1 MLYPG
6 YAENKD
12 VEPLSLP
19 HFPTVQQT
27 VVWRNW
33 ELVPLDRLAKILKT
47 TEENVLTL
55 ARDMGL
61 RVPPRI
67 DEQWLIRGYITIIR
81 TNWHILPYNQLLEL
95 LGWSPDM
102 LAYALKEDDFLW
114 VKLGNVKPAV
124 EPVAYIPL
132 TREEVL
138 RTREIRETID
148 AHFPDSRDES
158 PIKPFDFLNNF
169 TSDNKS
175 AEPWTVS
182 ANPDEVLL
190 SNEWTIVYPEG
201 RERVETFAR
210 RFVAEHEAVWG
221 IRLSVS
227 PVPCSG
233 AQVGANTAV
242 QRGIDDVPQRILS
255 LSIKPDSA
263 LLSESHRIRVSA
275 ERIDIQ
281 AVDEVGLLRGL
292 NWLQKKM
299 EERNAPYLEPKSTVR
314 NTRFDLRYVYSYFAV
329 YGDPLLDADIDPYP
343 EELLSQLSKLG
354 VNGVWLQAL
363 LYKLVPFERA
373 PELSVDWEKRI
384 EGLKRLVDRAADYGI
399 GIYLYYNEPRAMP
412 LPFFEKVPDW
422 KGHADLEDA
431 SLCTSHPEVQDYLRT
446 GTARLFTEVPK
457 LAGLFTITMSENLTN
472 CFSRAGGGN
481 TNCPRCASRSPH
493 EVASEVN
500 RIIAEAAHSVAPNAR
515 ILCWTWGWTKWLGWS
530 PETIDE
536 AIGLLPDRVSVM
548 SNSEEGLI
556 TNIGGVEGHVVDYSI
571 SQVGPSEKSL
581 RIWSKARQRGL
592 STVAKVQFNITW
604 ECASVPYL
612 PTMDLLERHLNNLQK
627 SGVSGLMLSWTLGGY
642 PSLNLEFASQ
652 YYWDT
657 EQSSVNGPELVA
669 GKVFGAEAGAVVRE
683 AWSAFSSAFGQ
694 FPFDVGVAYTAPQN
708 IGPANLLY
716 DKPTG
721 MAATMVGIPYDDLK
735 RWRSIYPEEIFE
747 EQFQKVADGWKR
759 GIGIL
764 QEAEPLIDCSDSRK
778 KAAFF
783 DLLHVVK
790 AAYCHFKTS
799 HLQTKFVRLR
809 DKLDTAIDEPQFQA
823 IKAQLYVIIEEEIEL
838 AKELYDIVR
847 NDSRIGFEASNHYFY
862 TAQDLMEKVIN
873 CMHVRQR
880 LEERKLQLG

>member
-6 YAENKD
+6 YAPKEEIK
-12 VEPLSLP
+12 PLSLP

-33 ELVPLDRLAKILKT
+33 ELVPLDRLAKILGT
-47 TEENVLTL
+47 TEENVLSL

-61 RVPPRI
+61 RVPPSI

-81 TNWHILPYNQLLEL
+81 ANWHILPYDQLLEL
-95 LGWSPDM
+95 LGWSADM

-114 VKLGNVKPAV
+114 VKLGNLKPSV
-124 EPVAYIPL
+124 EPVTYRPL
-132 TREEVL
+132 TPEEET
-138 RTREIRETID
+138 RTREIRGIID
-148 AHFPDSRDES
+148 THFPDSRNES
-158 PIKPFDFLNNF
+158 PVKPFDFLNTF
-169 TSDNKS
+169 AKRNKPAS
-175 AEPWTVS
+175 PWVVS
-182 ANPDEVLL
+182 TNPDEVLL
-190 SNEWTIVYPEG
+190 SDEWTLVYPQG
-201 RERVETFAR
+201 LERAEKFAR
-210 RFVAEHEAVWG
+210 RFADEHEAAWG
-221 IRLSVS
+221 IRLSAS
-227 PVPCSG
+227 
-233 AQVGANTAV
+233 
-242 QRGIDDVPQRILS
+242 
-255 LSIKPDSA
+255 PDSDDEA
-263 LLSESHRIRVSA
+263 AAPAQKTILLSVKSDSSLLSESHQIRVTA
-275 ERIDIQ
+275 DRIDIQ

-299 EERNAPYLEPKSTVR
+299 EERNAPYLEQKSVTR

-343 EELLSQLSKLG
+343 EELLLQLSKLG
-354 VNGVWLQAL
+354 VNGVWLQAV

-384 EGLKRLVDRAADYGI
+384 EGLRRLVDRAADYGI

-412 LPFFEKVPDW
+412 LQFFEEFPDW
-422 KGHADLEDA
+422 KGHVDVEDA
-431 SLCTSHPEVQDYLRT
+431 TLCTSHPEVQAYLRT
-446 GTARLFTEVPK
+446 STARLFTEVPK

-481 TNCPRCASRSPH
+481 TNCPRCASRTPH

-515 ILCWTWGWTKWLGWS
+515 ILCWTWGWTKWLGWT
-530 PETIDE
+530 PESIDE

-581 RIWSKARQRGL
+581 RIWSKAKQRGL
-592 STVAKVQFNITW
+592 SAVAKVQFNITW

-612 PTMDLLERHLNNLQK
+612 PTMDLLERHLNNLEK

-657 EQSSVNGPELVA
+657 EESSVKGPALVA
-669 GKVFGAEAGAVVRE
+669 GKVFGAEAGAVVRQ
-683 AWSAFSSAFGQ
+683 AWSAFSSAFGH
-694 FPFDVGVAYTAPQN
+694 FPFDIGVAYTAPQN

-721 MAATMVGIPYDDLK
+721 FSATMVGIPYDDLK
-735 RWRSIYPEEIFE
+735 RWRSIYPEEVLE
-747 EQFQKVADGWKR
+747 EQFQLVADGWKQ
-759 GIGIL
+759 GLDIL
-764 QEAEPLIDCSDSRK
+764 KEAESHIDSSDSRK
-778 KAAFF
+778 TAAFV
-783 DLLHVVK
+783 DLQHVAK
-790 AAYCHFKTS
+790 AAYCHLKTS
-799 HLQTKFVRLR
+799 HLQTMFVRLR
-809 DKLDTAIDEPQFQA
+809 DKLDAAADNQEAERLKEQLFAIID
-823 IKAQLYVIIEEEIEL
+823 EEIEL
-838 AKELYDIVR
+838 AKELYHIVR

-862 TAQDLMEKVIN
+862 TVQDLKEKVIN
-873 CMHVRQR
+873 CMHLRQR
-880 LEERKLQLG
+880 IEERKI